1 MKKVLYF
8 DVEYANSKNQSI
20 CQMGLLSEYFPSGEP
35 IFPERDI
42 YINPEDGFDDNCIR
56 IHGITNGKVKNEPNF
71 PTIWREVEPY
81 FANSIIIGHNVAVA
95 DISSLL
101 KSCNRYKID
110 LPEIHYICTL
120 DLAKKYIPRYKIKD
134 YSLSTLCKYFD
145 IDTDNCHNAFD
156 DACACVDLFKTMV
169 ENYDIKIE
177 KHTQTFLPHA
187 TKEHAQYLSSPM
199 IRKSIIDFY
208 GTVRGI
214 ALDRI
219 IIPEEIAYIH
229 QWREGNLKYTNQK
242 EIADIIKTIDKILED
257 GFINYEEMRELITT
271 VEEYFNL
278 ITASPITLATQ
289 VLNGL
294 LKGISIDK
302 KISTIE
308 GINLREWMYK
318 NNYLKGYYPFD
329 QIMSV
334 LDCILEDN
342 IITKEESDSMI
353 DVIKSLLEPV
363 QELQERLNSVNGK
376 HVCLSGIFSHGQKAD
391 VEKFIIQDGGF
402 IDSSLKKT
410 TDILIIGDNECQ
422 AYAFGSYGTKVQ
434 KAIEYSNKG
443 YDIKIIKESDYF
455 SNNHFTSSSPCQFN
469 INTTD

>member
-20 CQMGLLSEYFPSGEP
+20 CQMGLLSEYFPGGEP

-42 YINPEDGFDDNCIR
+42 YINPEDGFDENCIR
-56 IHGITNGKVKNEPNF
+56 IHGITNEKIKNEPNF
-71 PTIWREVEPY
+71 PAIWKKVEPC
-81 FANSIIIGHNVAVA
+81 FTDSIIIGHNVAAA
-95 DISSLL
+95 DISALL
-101 KSCNRYKID
+101 KACNRYKID
-110 LPEIHYICTL
+110 LPEMHYICTL
-120 DLAKKYIPRYKIKD
+120 DLAKEYIPSYKIKD

-145 IDTDNCHNAFD
+145 IDIDDCHNAFD
-156 DACACVDLFKTMV
+156 DACACVDLFKIMV
-169 ENYDIKIE
+169 EIYDIDIDTHIK
-177 KHTQTFLPHA
+177 TFLPHE
-187 TKEHAQYLSSPM
+187 TKEYVQYLSSPM

-219 IIPEEIAYIH
+219 IVPEEIAYIY
-229 QWREGNLKYTNQK
+229 QWREENLKYSNQK
-242 EIADIIKTIDKILED
+242 EISDIIKVIDKILED
-257 GFINYEEMRELITT
+257 GVITYEEMRELITT

-289 VLNGL
+289 VLNGM

-308 GINLREWMYK
+308 GINLRKWMYE

-334 LDCILEDN
+334 LDYVLEDN
-342 IITKEESDSMI
+342 VITKEESDSM
-353 DVIKSLLEPV
+353 VCAIKSLLEPV
-363 QELQERLNSVNGK
+363 QELREQMNSVKGK
-376 HVCLSGIFSHGQKAD
+376 HVCLSGIFSHGQKSD

-402 IDSSLKKT
+402 IDSAIKTT
-410 TDILIIGDNECQ
+410 TDILIIGDSECQ
-422 AYAFGSYGTKVQ
+422 AYAFGNYGIKVQ
-434 KAIEYSNKG
+434 KAIDYSNKG
-443 YDIKIIKESDYF
+443 HDIKIIKESDYF
-455 SNNHFTSSSPCQFN
+455 SNNQIKRLTSSFHN
-469 INTTD
+469 